1 MTELIDAFGRKHTY
15 LRLSVTDRC
24 NLRCVYCMPP
34 EGIEHKECAQML
46 SFDEIVH
53 LVRIF
58 AGMGISKVRLTGGEP
73 LLRRNLERLIA
84 DLADIP
90 GIETVGLTTNG
101 VLLAEHAGSLKRAG
115 LDLLN
120 VSLDTLRSERFE
132 DITLRNLYQRVRDGL
147 GNALETGFNPLKLNV
162 VVVKGVNDDELLD
175 FVEFVKDKPVK
186 VRFIEYMPFRANC
199 WRMDRFVSFAR
210 MRSAIETKYKL
221 LPVADQADHSIV
233 AREFRIDGFQGTVGF
248 ITSLS
253 DHFCHH
259 CNRLRLTADGC
270 LKLCL
275 YHQAELDL
283 RGALRSGNSDEV
295 LAEMVCRALAGK
307 PLKHSS
313 LNFPAAGE
321 SRTMIEIGG

>member
-1 MTELIDAFGRKHTY
+1 MRKLIDSFGRKHNY
-15 LRLSVTDRC
+15 LRISVTDRC

-34 EGIEHKECAQML
+34 EGIEHREREQIL
-46 SFDEIVH
+46 SFDEISR
-53 LVRIF
+53 LVRLF
-58 AGMGISKVRLTGGEP
+58 AGMGIRKVRLTGGEP
-73 LLRRNLERLIA
+73 LLRRNIGCLIA
-84 DLADIP
+84 DLANVP

-101 VLLAEHAGSLKRAG
+101 VLLEEHVSSLKRTG

-120 VSLDTLRSERFE
+120 VSLDTLRPERFE
-132 DITLRNLYQRVRDGL
+132 NITLRKSYDRVRNGL
-147 GNALETGFNPLKLNV
+147 DKALEEGFKPLKLNV

-175 FVEFVKDKPVK
+175 FVEFVRDKPVK

-199 WRMDRFVSFAR
+199 WRMDRFISFAD
-210 MRSAIETKYKL
+210 MRSLIEKEYDL
-221 LPVADQADHSIV
+221 LPIADETDDSRV

-275 YHQAELDL
+275 YHRAELDL
-283 RGALRSGNSDEV
+283 RGALRSGSSDEA
-295 LAEMVCRALAGK
+295 LAEKIHCALADK
-307 PLKHSS
+307 PLKHSA
-313 LNFPAAGE
+313 LNPEAAGE
-321 SRTMIEIGG
+321 NRTMIEIGG